1 MATYRNNKGPLK
13 ITEEAYERRNKKMRS
28 KHKKETGKTLGG
40 RLTSGT
46 NPRRVSFACRF
57 AGMKGRMKNDKGEP
71 TPYAKA
77 LKKWGFSSREAAAA
91 FCKNN
96 KEK

>member
-1 MATYRNNKGPLK
+1 MAYNNRSVGPLK

-28 KHKKETGKTLGG
+28 KYKKETGKTLGG

-57 AGMKGRMKNDKGEP
+57 SKMKGSMKDSKGRP
-71 TPYAKA
+71 TAYAKA
-77 LKKWGFSSREAAAA
+77 LKKWGFGSRQAAAS
-91 FCKNN
+91 FCRKH
-96 KEK
+96 KKS